1 MKLKAVDAYLTV
13 EENIREK
20 GMLPEDA
27 TNFIEGQTNLY
38 KIREEAYN
46 VANDKTKSKAQI
58 EQELETIGEVYN
70 QAAKGMERFNSTETF
85 GSGYGALMMNAAG
98 KDKNDVVR
106 KKYTKVT
113 SQATQNLFDKNR
125 NSSNPKDNYNPTGN
139 EIANEADNILFE
151 EQMDKQLDRKIEDSL
166 KS

>member
-1 MKLKAVDAYLTV
+1 
-13 EENIREK
+13 
-20 GMLPEDA
+20 
-27 TNFIEGQTNLY
+27 
-38 KIREEAYN
+38 
-46 VANDKTKSKAQI
+46 
-58 EQELETIGEVYN
+58 
-70 QAAKGMERFNSTETF
+70 MERFNSTETF

-151 EQMDKQLDRKIEDSL
+151 EQMDKQLDKDRRQSEKLGHTFIDFESREQAGKEVAEAFDVAIELEDNASKKAQLEVNKAETIAAINRGSLNGGSISCLLYTSPSPRDS
-166 KS
+166 